1 MDSLVA
7 LLRFVQADARKVVL
21 SRREDTRLD
30 QGNAKR
36 GRSHRGSLSDREGR
50 ARERRRSILEDGNPE
65 MIFKDLL
72 GNIMEHA
79 AVVALAESVGQGSS
93 EVRRLCTSAKR
104 IPDCRASCLL
114 PCCGWE
120 HRWLAATSPARRLR
134 ATGRGLWQR
143 EGQRVNWRGITDGG
157 RSIPVDEERF
167 APDRR
172 VTSQF
177 GLQGCAAG
185 PVKLPD

>member
-1 MDSLVA
+1 MDSPVA

-36 GRSHRGSLSDREGR
+36 GRSCQTAKDALAKGGGV
-50 ARERRRSILEDGNPE
+50 LEDGHLE
-65 MIFKDLL
+65 VIFKDLL

-104 IPDCRASCLL
+104 IPD
-114 PCCGWE
+114 
-120 HRWLAATSPARRLR
+120 
-134 ATGRGLWQR
+134 
-143 EGQRVNWRGITDGG
+143 
-157 RSIPVDEERF
+157 
-167 APDRR
+167 
-172 VTSQF
+172 
-177 GLQGCAAG
+177 
-185 PVKLPD
+185 

>member
-1 MDSLVA
+1 
-7 LLRFVQADARKVVL
+7 
-21 SRREDTRLD
+21 
-30 QGNAKR
+30 
-36 GRSHRGSLSDREGR
+36 LSDREGR
-50 ARERRRSILEDGNPE
+50 ARERRRSILEDGHPE

-120 HRWLAATSPARRLR
+120 H
-134 ATGRGLWQR
+134 Q
-143 EGQRVNWRGITDGG
+143 
-157 RSIPVDEERF
+157 
-167 APDRR
+167 
-172 VTSQF
+172 
-177 GLQGCAAG
+177 
-185 PVKLPD
+185 